1 MTKSLKQHWKN
12 LQKLT
17 KSKKGSLI
25 LVFFYYVISFSLAYL
40 FTKNLN
46 FDGWLLIT
54 IWHVIATLVIFIFS
68 NIHKNSSIYDPFWH
82 VAPIPIVFYIA
93 SRSNLSRL
101 EIMLVVAAFLF
112 WSLRLTYN
120 WYLNWSN
127 LDHED
132 FRYIDLKNNNKF
144 LAFLNDLFGIHLI
157 PTLIVNASLYPIYVA
172 LTSNSL
178 NYLLYV
184 GFLLIFFAVC
194 IQYISDSQMREFRK
208 DINNLGKTMKYGL
221 WKYSRH
227 PNYLGEVCFWFG
239 IYIFALASDSASIWL
254 LASPLVMLA
263 LFVFISCPMMD
274 NRSLKKRS
282 DYREY
287 MDKTPQL
294 FMWYVKD

>member
-1 MTKSLKQHWKN
+1 
-12 LQKLT
+12 LQKLI

-54 IWHVIATLVIFIFS
+54 IWHVIATLVIFLFS

-93 SRSNLSRL
+93 STSNLSRL

-132 FRYIDLKNNNKF
+132 FRYIDLKDNNKF
-144 LAFLNDLFGIHLI
+144 LAFINDLFGIHLI

-178 NYLLYV
+178 NDLLYV
-184 GFLLIFFAVC
+184 GFLLIVFAVC

-208 DINNLGKTMKYGL
+208 DVNNLGKTMKYGL

-282 DYREY
+282 DYKEY

>member
-1 MTKSLKQHWKN
+1 M
-12 LQKLT
+12 QKLT

-93 SRSNLSRL
+93 STSNLSRL

-178 NYLLYV
+178 NYLLYI

-239 IYIFALASDSASIWL
+239 IYLFALASDSASIWL

>member
-1 MTKSLKQHWKN
+1 M
-12 LQKLT
+12 QKLI

-54 IWHVIATLVIFIFS
+54 IWHVIATLVIFLFS

-93 SRSNLSRL
+93 STSNLSRL
-101 EIMLVVAAFLF
+101 EIMLVVGAFLF

-144 LAFLNDLFGIHLI
+144 LAFINDLFGIHLI
-157 PTLIVNASLYPIYVA
+157 PTLIVNASLYPIYIA